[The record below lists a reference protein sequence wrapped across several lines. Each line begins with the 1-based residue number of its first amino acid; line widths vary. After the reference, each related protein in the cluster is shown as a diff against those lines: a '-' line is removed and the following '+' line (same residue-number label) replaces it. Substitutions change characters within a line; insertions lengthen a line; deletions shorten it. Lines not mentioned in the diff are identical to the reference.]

1 MAKKRGYLTFKFT
14 SPNNKG
20 VPDRIFIRDGKT
32 FFIEFKAP
40 GKVPSML
47 QNYIISLMELHGADV
62 FVVDQIEQLE
72 EILKQ

>member
-1 MAKKRGYLTFKFT
+1 MTFKFT

-20 VPDRIFIRDGKT
+20 VPDRIFIRDGQV

-40 GKVPSML
+40 TKMPTML
-47 QNYIISLMELHGADV
+47 QHHIIGLMELHGAEV

-72 EILKQ
+72 GILKE